1 MIKETFKSR
10 SAMPKFATPL
20 DRDKVEQLMQP
31 ALIRVI
37 DNIRKQLDSTSWQ
50 GRYEE
55 ELIWPVGTTP
65 EQQQDYQV
73 LQQQLHGVSPAEHDR
88 VAALI
93 AQLPE
98 PTPLYTLRLT
108 KPNCTDQT
116 VDIWALC
123 YQVCTVD
130 NGRATSEKCRQAGA
144 AFEMIADNHL
154 FDADEAVDWQPLDEK
169 TQALVADIFQALPE

>member
-1 MIKETFKSR
+1 MIKEETFENR
-10 SAMPKFATPL
+10 IAMPKFATPL
-20 DRDKVEQLMQP
+20 DRDKVERLMQP

-55 ELIWPVGTTP
+55 ELVWPAGTTP
-65 EQQQDYQV
+65 EQQQDYQT

-93 AQLPE
+93 DQIPE

-108 KPNCTDQT
+108 KSGCTDQT

-123 YQVCTVD
+123 YRVCTVD
-130 NGRATSEKCRQAGA
+130 NGTGPEDCSPGED
-144 AFEMIADNHL
+144 FEMIADNHL